1 MKVMIVS
8 PYSLSELGGVQGQV
22 LGLTHALR
30 ALGVDARI
38 VTPCDGPP
46 PEPGITTVGPT
57 VGFDSNGSVAPI
69 TSGKNVSART
79 LEALRV
85 IAPDV
90 VHLHEPLVPGPTLT
104 LLMGADVPLVGTF
117 HANYAGNNNRWYSMF
132 RPPLNRLVNRL
143 AVRTAVSQEAGG
155 LASLSF
161 PGEYEILPNGVDVD
175 AISSAEPWPTARP
188 ANLFVGRH
196 EPRKGLDVLLD
207 AFAGLERDAVLW
219 VAGAGAGSASLRA
232 RDVPGVEWLGRISE
246 HEKARRLRGATIFC
260 APARGGESFGIVL
273 LEGMAGGAA
282 VVASDIDGYRN
293 VARAD
298 RDALLFPGGDAV
310 ALRDALRRLLDDPV
324 RRAELVAAGEE
335 RAAEFSLRHL
345 AERFIPV
352 YERAVANHP
361 VTAQ

>member
-1 MKVMIVS
+1 MKVMVVS

-38 VTPCDGPP
+38 VAPCDGPP
-46 PEPGITTVGPT
+46 PEPGITTVGTT

-69 TSGKNVSART
+69 ASGKNVSART
-79 LEALRV
+79 MEALRV

-90 VHLHEPLVPGPTLT
+90 VHLHEPLVPGPTMT
-104 LLMGADVPLVGTF
+104 LLISADVPLVGTF
-117 HANYAGNNNRWYSMF
+117 HANYGGSTNRWYSLF
-132 RPPLNRLVNRL
+132 RPPLNHWVNRL
-143 AVRTAVSQEAGG
+143 TVRTAVSNEAGD

-161 PGEYEILPNGVDVD
+161 PGEYEILPNGVDYD
-175 AISSAEPWPTARP
+175 TISSAEPWPAARP
-188 ANLFVGRH
+188 AILFVGRH

-207 AFAGLERDAVLW
+207 AFAGLDRDAVLW
-219 VAGAGAGSASLRA
+219 VAGDGPESAALRA
-232 RDVPGVEWLGRISE
+232 RDVPGVEWLGRISD

-282 VVASDIDGYRN
+282 VVASDIEGYRN

-298 RDALLFPGGDAV
+298 RDALLFAGGDAG

-324 RRAELVAAGEE
+324 QRAELVAAGEE
-335 RAAEFSLRHL
+335 RSAEFSLRHL
-345 AERFIPV
+345 AERFVPV
-352 YERAVANHP
+352 YERALATYSRP
-361 VTAQ
+361 GS

>member
-22 LGLTHALR
+22 LGLTHTLR

-188 ANLFVGRH
+188 AILFVGRH

-260 APARGGESFGIVL
+260 APRAAASRSASSCWRGWRAARRSSRPTSTATGTSP
-273 LEGMAGGAA
+273 
-282 VVASDIDGYRN
+282 
-293 VARAD
+293 RAD